1 MHPFTSYYVTLLI
14 IAGFIAFY
22 GWEATTRVITYVEL
36 LLKYQ
41 WVKCQMFLMKRKC
54 SSRNFHL
61 PARRFSVPFSSRRG
75 CPQEFHP

>member
-1 MHPFTSYYVTLLI
+1 MHSFTSYYVTLLI

-41 WVKCQMFLMKRKC
+41 WVKCQMFLMKRKLE
-54 SSRNFHL
+54 RELGL
-61 PARRFSVPFSSRRG
+61 PPKNWSKEDVF
-75 CPQEFHP
+75 

>member
-22 GWEATTRVITYVEL
+22 GWEATIRVITYVEL

-41 WVKCQMFLMKRKC
+41 WVKCQMFLMKRKLE
-54 SSRNFHL
+54 RELGL
-61 PARRFSVPFSSRRG
+61 PPKNWSKEDVF
-75 CPQEFHP
+75 

>member
-22 GWEATTRVITYVEL
+22 GWEATTRVITYVGL

-41 WVKCQMFLMKRKC
+41 WVKCQMFLMKRKLE
-54 SSRNFHL
+54 RELGL
-61 PARRFSVPFSSRRG
+61 PPKNWSKEDVF
-75 CPQEFHP
+75 

>member
-1 MHPFTSYYVTLLI
+1 MHSFTSYYVTLLI

-41 WVKCQMFLMKRKC
+41 WVKCQMFLMKRKLE
-54 SSRNFHL
+54 RELGL
-61 PARRFSVPFSSRRG
+61 PPKNWSKKDVF
-75 CPQEFHP
+75 

>member
-22 GWEATTRVITYVEL
+22 GWEVTTRVITYVEL

-41 WVKCQMFLMKRKC
+41 WVKCQMFLIKRKLERELGIPPKNW
-54 SSRNFHL
+54 SKEDVF
-61 PARRFSVPFSSRRG
+61 
-75 CPQEFHP
+75 

>member
-22 GWEATTRVITYVEL
+22 GWESTTRVITYVEL

-41 WVKCQMFLMKRKC
+41 WVKCQMFLMKRKLE
-54 SSRNFHL
+54 RELGL
-61 PARRFSVPFSSRRG
+61 PPKNWSKEDVF
-75 CPQEFHP
+75 

>member
-41 WVKCQMFLMKRKC
+41 WVKCQMFLMKRKLERELGIPPKKW
-54 SSRNFHL
+54 SKEDVF
-61 PARRFSVPFSSRRG
+61 
-75 CPQEFHP
+75 

>member
-14 IAGFIAFY
+14 IAGFIVFY

-41 WVKCQMFLMKRKC
+41 WVKCQMFLMKRKLE
-54 SSRNFHL
+54 RELGL
-61 PARRFSVPFSSRRG
+61 PPKNWSKEDVF
-75 CPQEFHP
+75 

>member
-14 IAGFIAFY
+14 IAGFITFY

-41 WVKCQMFLMKRKC
+41 WVKCQMFLMKRKLE
-54 SSRNFHL
+54 RELGL
-61 PARRFSVPFSSRRG
+61 PPKNWSKEDVF
-75 CPQEFHP
+75 

>member
-41 WVKCQMFLMKRKC
+41 WVKCQMFLMKRKLE
-54 SSRNFHL
+54 RELGL
-61 PARRFSVPFSSRRG
+61 PPKNWSKEDVF
-75 CPQEFHP
+75 

>member
-1 MHPFTSYYVTLLI
+1 MHSFTSYYVTLLI

-41 WVKCQMFLMKRKC
+41 WVKCQLFLMKRKLE
-54 SSRNFHL
+54 RELGL
-61 PARRFSVPFSSRRG
+61 PPKNWSKEDVF
-75 CPQEFHP
+75 